1 MNRKNKTRVWWG
13 GMGLEF
19 GHCQYVVSSSL
30 DGFYNAIEAEKKKT
44 NAKLIV
50 YGPTP
55 TLVWFLRKQIPPD
68 RVEEFDKWVHDKQ
81 GVFTF

>member
-1 MNRKNKTRVWWG
+1 MKKDKTKVWWG
-13 GMGLEF
+13 AVGPDF
-19 GHCQYVVSSSL
+19 GHCQHVVSSSL
-30 DGFYNAIEAEKKKT
+30 YGFYDAIAEKQKT

-55 TLVWFLRKQIPPD
+55 THVWFLRKQIPPD
-68 RVEEFDKWVHDKQ
+68 RVAEFDGWLHRNQ